1 VDQASQ
7 KKLRDALIVLAGTL
21 PDSKG
26 MYGARGSVDPV
37 RHLHLRV
44 LLEASRPLMES
55 SMKRVPLVLL
65 VILLAATDA
74 LAQTGAPLSGTF
86 SSKGAAFEIAGG
98 AAFTGTSSLDR
109 QTPVIL
115 VAISNTKLNVGAV
128 ADFVDRKRAIEHLV
142 KDDETPIVYL
152 EFTPQGRW
160 RGLSY
165 YFAPG
170 NGCGYCT
177 SEATSTVQLTKG
189 RLTGTVKSTEKDRP
203 FNVVLDIEVLN
214 DDHGAPL
221 PTDGDAAGKAYLA
234 YHAALVKAD
243 AGALKPTL
251 SPGNLEVFARA
262 QRNND
267 VAGYVSYLAEKHP
280 LKSVRITKGWSTAAK
295 ASLLIEGESAV
306 GKVSG
311 EVFLIN
317 TKGVWGVDEELVD
330 LVLDQ

>member
-1 VDQASQ
+1 M
-7 KKLRDALIVLAGTL
+7 T
-21 PDSKG
+21 
-26 MYGARGSVDPV
+26 
-37 RHLHLRV
+37 
-44 LLEASRPLMES
+44 
-55 SMKRVPLVLL
+55 RVPLVAL
-65 VILLAATDA
+65 VTILAATDA
-74 LAQTGAPLSGTF
+74 LAQTRAPLSGRF
-86 SSKGAAFEIAGG
+86 SSKDAAFEIAGG
-98 AAFTGTSSLDR
+98 VAFTGTSSLDR
-109 QTPVIL
+109 QAPVIL
-115 VAISNTKLNVGAV
+115 VAISNTKLNVDAV

-160 RGLSY
+160 RGVSY
-165 YFAPG
+165 YFGPG

-177 SEATSTVQLTKG
+177 SEATSTVQLAEG
-189 RLTGTVKSTEKDRP
+189 RLTGTVKSTQKDRP

-221 PTDGDAAGKAYLA
+221 PADGGAAGKAYLA

-243 AGALKPTL
+243 AEALTPTL

-262 QRNND
+262 QKNND

-280 LKSVRITKGWSTAAK
+280 LKSVRITKGWRTATK
-295 ASLLIEGESAV
+295 ASLLIEGESAA

-317 TKGVWGVDEELVD
+317 AKGVWGVDEELVD
-330 LVLDQ
+330 PVLGQ

>member
-1 VDQASQ
+1 
-7 KKLRDALIVLAGTL
+7 
-21 PDSKG
+21 
-26 MYGARGSVDPV
+26 MN
-37 RHLHLRV
+37 
-44 LLEASRPLMES
+44 
-55 SMKRVPLVLL
+55 RVPLVLL
-65 VILLAATDA
+65 VIILAATDA
-74 LAQTGAPLSGTF
+74 LAQTRAPLSGKF
-86 SSKGAAFEIAGG
+86 SSNGAAFEIAGG
-98 AAFTGTSSLDR
+98 VAFTGTSSLDR

-115 VAISNTKLNVGAV
+115 VAISGTKLNVDAV
-128 ADFVDRKRAIEHLV
+128 ADFVDRTRAIEHLV

-295 ASLLIEGESAV
+295 ASLLIEGESAA
-306 GKVSG
+306 GRSPARC
-311 EVFLIN
+311 F
-317 TKGVWGVDEELVD
+317 
-330 LVLDQ
+330 